1 MLNFLKKQSYL
12 IFRCIAIQIGMT
24 MFGTVLS
31 MATSNNDG
39 LMAVCGVGSVL
50 FYWYLIADAAWSCG
64 FKEQVKIDAGRAPR
78 APFTGLLASLVANI
92 GNFALAIAIW
102 VGFFVSRAQG
112 ADTDWLKVLKLAA
125 TLIEGMYCGVL
136 VLFENISGGSGV
148 ASALAYTVIT
158 LPAPLICWGAYY
170 LGTKGVHIVP
180 GYGPRDDD

>member
-31 MATSNNDG
+31 MATVNNTS

-64 FKEQVKIDAGRAPR
+64 FKEQVKIEAGRAPR
-78 APFTGLLASLVANI
+78 APFTGLLASLVANL
-92 GNFALAIAIW
+92 GNILLAVTVW
-102 VGFFVSRAQG
+102 VGFFLSRSAG
-112 ADTDWLKVLKLAA
+112 GDPDWLKVVKLAA

-136 VLFENISGGSGV
+136 VLFENLTGGSGFG
-148 ASALAYTVIT
+148 SALAFTVIV

-170 LGTKGVHIVP
+170 LGTRGIHIVP
-180 GYGPRDDD
+180 GYGPRDED